1 MFLIESGERVDLKYN
16 NSSLL
21 SEKDGWGCALF
32 VLIVPNLGVVEIE
45 YHYGKLN
52 RLRIVDLFKKYCDQV
67 CYYILTISA
76 DVNTLFNRS
85 DILFIKGELKSNF
98 VDMLKSTDRWVLYG
112 SYQKFE
118 VEQLGELVD
127 HTKISAELFTE
138 CDISFVKNQN
148 DSKFENESENEFENE
163 NKYLTYPTHPLYDP
177 YKHNFIT
184 EWKADQLLFIGK
196 SDFPLNSFDIDEIYI
211 DTIKSIE
218 LLNTDHMKK
227 YIAIILWN
235 ECDQQIEEWSLKSI
249 IQGVPIFTKF
259 YKKGCIQFKSYDC
272 LVSNLKL
279 VTGDPKIAHELAYQL
294 SKPYWEWNTIS
305 WSLTEKAFKN
315 GGSLCKREYSVQ
327 YIAFPRSITEAAYIM
342 KTYLDQEVN
351 GKKWLSLYLDPY
363 LYGELVQIVECN
375 KVKLYLKR
383 SCNLSEQIVNGVQNI
398 LVLSDQAVYKKDYT
412 KNMLYYSNIFTDIAI
427 FGKSIVEYNQNL
439 LPYSFS
445 DQIPFPSLCCKA
457 EAADLLQSIINGSFN
472 DKIYCVDN
480 YEFSLSLK

>member
-1 MFLIESGERVDLKYN
+1 MFLIESDERVNLKYN

-52 RLRIVDLFKKYCDQV
+52 RLRIIDLFKKYYDQV

-76 DVNTLFNRS
+76 DFNILFNRS

-98 VDMLKSTDRWVLYG
+98 VDMLKSKDRWVLYG
-112 SYQKFE
+112 SYQKYE
-118 VEQLGELVD
+118 IEQLGELVD
-127 HTKISAELFTE
+127 NEKISTELFTE
-138 CDISFVKNQN
+138 CNISFIKNNLIINNNNIGDINQN
-148 DSKFENESENEFENE
+148 VNQK
-163 NKYLTYPTHPLYDP
+163 KYLTHPLYDP
-177 YKHNFIT
+177 HKYNFIT
-184 EWKADQLLFIGK
+184 EWKADKLLFIGK

-211 DTIKSIE
+211 DTIESTR
-218 LLNTDHMKK
+218 LLNTDDIKK
-227 YIAIILWN
+227 YIAIFLWN

-249 IQGVPIFTKF
+249 IQGIPIFTKF
-259 YKKGCIQFKSYDC
+259 YKKGCIQFESFDFLDK
-272 LVSNLKL
+272 NLKL
-279 VTGDPKIAHELAYQL
+279 VINNPKIAHELAYQL

-305 WSLTEKAFKN
+305 WSLVEKAFKS

-327 YIAFPRSITEAAYIM
+327 YIAFPRSITDAAYIM

-351 GKKWLSLYLDPY
+351 GKKWISLYLDPY
-363 LYGELVQIVECN
+363 LYGELVQIVECK

-383 SCNLSEQIVNGVQNI
+383 SCNLSEQIVEGVQNI
-398 LVLSDQAVYKKDYT
+398 LVLSDQALYKKDYT
-412 KNMLYYSNIFTDIAI
+412 KNMLHYSNIFTDISI
-427 FGKSIVEYNQNL
+427 FGKSIIEYNQNL

-445 DQIPFPSLCCKA
+445 NQILFPSLCCKA
-457 EAADLLQSIINGSFN
+457 KSVYLLQSIINGSFN
-472 DKIYCVDN
+472 DKIYYIDN